1 MSENPLPYSLG
12 IQQIERFLPHRAP
25 FLLVDRILEIHPV
38 GDLHDFSSNGKVG
51 ARVVGL
57 KNVTYN
63 EPHFA
68 GHFPGYP
75 IMPGVLIVESM
86 AQVAAFSLYPYLVP
100 DRSTGIVSRSFQV
113 VLVGIE
119 SARFRKPVVP
129 GDTLRTETEVTK
141 TRGPL
146 WFFKCVGY
154 VGEAKVAEVELMAN
168 LTTGEKI

>member
-1 MSENPLPYSLG
+1 MSESRSRYALG
-12 IQQIERFLPHRAP
+12 IQQIEKFLPHRAP

-38 GDLHDFSSNGKVG
+38 GDLKDYSSNGKVG
-51 ARVVGL
+51 LRVVGL

-68 GHFPGYP
+68 GHFPGFS

-100 DRSTGIVSRSFQV
+100 NLDTGQVSRSFQV
-113 VLVGIE
+113 VLVGID

-129 GDTLRTETEVTK
+129 GDTLRTETEVLK

-146 WFFKCVGY
+146 WCFRCVGY
-154 VGEAKVAEVELMAN
+154 VGEAKVAEVDLMAN
-168 LTTGEKI
+168 LITGEKK